1 MSAFAP
7 GLTALSGVA
16 KVRASTP
23 WSGVCTASVWEPM
36 KNVVMRFG
44 VLSCSAM
51 LLVACCKQSDKP
63 CGETSAHQEPAVQ
76 KVMAK
81 PEQAPVAVAT
91 ESANATE
98 KPTAEKLDGKVYG
111 AGVLSSQ
118 TIKIS
123 DLYTNLAEYVGKRV
137 RVEGPVVD
145 VCSKRGCWF
154 NMAADDGG
162 RTLRFK
168 VRDGVMVFPMSA
180 RGKYAVAEGVV
191 RRIPLNLEQTRRV
204 LAHEAEE
211 KSQPFD
217 PSTVTEPIVM
227 VRLDGVGAVLRDK
240 R

>member
-1 MSAFAP
+1 
-7 GLTALSGVA
+7 
-16 KVRASTP
+16 
-23 WSGVCTASVWEPM
+23 M
-36 KNVVMRFG
+36 KTVVLRFG
-44 VLSCSAM
+44 VLSCGALM
-51 LLVACCKQSDKP
+51 LVACSKQSDTP
-63 CGETSAHQEPAVQ
+63 CGPTSVHQEPAVQ
-76 KVMAK
+76 MVMAK
-81 PEQAPVAVAT
+81 PEQAPVAKAT
-91 ESANATE
+91 ETAKAAEATDKPVAE
-98 KPTAEKLDGKVYG
+98 KPEGKVYG
-111 AGVLSSQ
+111 AGVLSAQ

>member
-1 MSAFAP
+1 
-7 GLTALSGVA
+7 
-16 KVRASTP
+16 
-23 WSGVCTASVWEPM
+23 M
-36 KNVVMRFG
+36 KTMVLRFG
-44 VLSCSAM
+44 VLVCGV
-51 LLVACCKQSDKP
+51 LVTVACGKQTDSAAG
-63 CGETSAHQEPAVQ
+63 GENLHQEPAVQ
-76 KVMAK
+76 KVMAE
-81 PEQAPVAVAT
+81 PEQAPVAAT
-91 ESANATE
+91 ATPE
-98 KPTAEKLDGKVYG
+98 GAATAEQPAAEKLQGKVYG
-111 AGVLSSQ
+111 AGVLSSE

-123 DLYTNLAEYVGKRV
+123 ELYSNLAQYVGKRV

-145 VCSKRGCWF
+145 VCPKRGCWF

-204 LAHEAEE
+204 MAHEAEE
-211 KSQPFD
+211 KSQAFD

-227 VRLDGVGAVLRDK
+227 VRLDGVGAVVRDK

>member
-1 MSAFAP
+1 
-7 GLTALSGVA
+7 
-16 KVRASTP
+16 
-23 WSGVCTASVWEPM
+23 
-36 KNVVMRFG
+36 
-44 VLSCSAM
+44 
-51 LLVACCKQSDKP
+51 
-63 CGETSAHQEPAVQ
+63 
-76 KVMAK
+76 
-81 PEQAPVAVAT
+81 
-91 ESANATE
+91 
-98 KPTAEKLDGKVYG
+98 
-111 AGVLSSQ
+111 
-118 TIKIS
+118 
-123 DLYTNLAEYVGKRV
+123 
-137 RVEGPVVD
+137 
-145 VCSKRGCWF
+145 
-154 NMAADDGG
+154 MAADDGA